1 MSSNFSEQISS
12 MVKLFLSANPGVIA
26 AHVVSSISVIIFI
39 VYFFWKPTNKFIN
52 EQKAKLDKVHSAL
65 SQATKETKQALTSLQ
80 KEQEEFLAERKRF
93 LRERKEK
100 EKLILKQRMAE
111 AEKAKQEIIEDAQK
125 RVQLIEEEAKRT
137 VNQKIITLSVE
148 LAEKL
153 IRGTINQKTQSK
165 IIDGYLDELDTVF
178 KGVRPETEDIA
189 QAIKKS

>member
-1 MSSNFSEQISS
+1 
-12 MVKLFLSANPGVIA
+12 MVKLFLQAQPSVIA
-26 AHVVSSISVIIFI
+26 AHAVSSISVIIFI

-52 EQKAKLDKVHSAL
+52 QQKEKLDKVHSAL

-80 KEQEEFLAERKRF
+80 KEQEEFLLEKKKF

-100 EKLILKQRMAE
+100 EKLILKQRMEE
-111 AEKAKQEIIEDAQK
+111 AEKMKQEIIAEAQK
-125 RVQLIEEEAKRT
+125 RVQLMEEEAKRT
-137 VNQKIITLSVE
+137 VNQKIITLSVD

-153 IRGTINQKTQSK
+153 IRGAINQKTQSK

-178 KGVRPETEDIA
+178 KGARPEAEDLA